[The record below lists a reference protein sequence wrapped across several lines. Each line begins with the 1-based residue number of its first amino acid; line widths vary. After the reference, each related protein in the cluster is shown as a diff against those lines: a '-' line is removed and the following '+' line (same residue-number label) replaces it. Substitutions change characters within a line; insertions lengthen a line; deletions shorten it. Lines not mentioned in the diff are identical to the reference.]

1 LVKYNQTNYRLNREL
16 IVTDALFATK
26 FYIPPPL
33 TYLVHRDRLLI
44 RLNEGIRQGKQLTL
58 ISAPAGYGKTTL
70 LAEWIRKSEFSAVWL
85 SLDEG
90 DNDPVRFLVYVISA
104 LQKIKPDIG
113 KTTLDNLQ
121 SSQTQIYSSA
131 LAPVVNELAE
141 ITGDILIVFDD
152 YHTIHNRAVHD
163 ALIMLMEHAPPH
175 VHFVIAS
182 RADPLL
188 PIARLRGR
196 GQVTELRLDDLRFT
210 QEEAARFLRMNPDID
225 LTKKDILALTNR
237 TEGWAAGLQ
246 MAAASLEDQDDVST
260 FIQDFT
266 GSNRYILDYLIEE
279 VLESQPRTIQDFL
292 LYTSILEHL
301 GGSLCDA
308 VIDQDFELPAN
319 SQTILEELEHKNL
332 FIIPLDDRREWYRY
346 HRLFSDLLRQR
357 MSLFRPDLEPELHRR
372 ASNWY
377 EEEGIIEEAIEHA
390 IRAGDSDRAANLIE
404 VAAEATLMQSQ
415 VSTYL
420 NWLQQLPP
428 EEIHNRPALSVYYSW
443 ALLWNGAPL
452 EAIETL
458 VSQTAQ
464 RHGHSVRALP
474 LEAFLEIFAG
484 DISRASSLARQAIE
498 ELPQEDR
505 LLRSLASFILASTY
519 LAQGESEKGIQI
531 LEDTARESQRAGNV
545 MTAVLVLC
553 ELGDENQKHG
563 NLHQAKRLYQ
573 QALDLATG
581 KQGELLPVAGKALI
595 GLGDLAREWNDF
607 KNADHYLTNGIKLAE
622 KWSVLGTFEGYL
634 NLVVLRDSQGN
645 KQEADQ
651 LLSHLRDLAYQFDA
665 SEIDDYIVDM
675 YAARRNITYGDLEA
689 VVEWAKI
696 RTAPESPLDS
706 DTLGVGELL
715 RSRMRKYENTIL
727 ARLFIA
733 QGRYEDAINILEQPL
748 IEAKKLDRVFL
759 NIDAEILRAIAL
771 KKDHNNKD
779 SLVAISTALTLA
791 EPEGFMRVFLD
802 HGDSIKEILEYAQAE
817 IEDPDILTY
826 ISHLL
831 DAYKPKFDPQKP
843 IIKPPKREPVEPLSN
858 RELEVLQ
865 LLPSRLSSTEMAGE
879 LSISV
884 NTLRSHLKSIY
895 AKLEAHS
902 RYEAIA
908 RAKDVG
914 LL

>member
-1 LVKYNQTNYRLNREL
+1 M
-16 IVTDALFATK
+16 TDALFATK
-26 FYIPPPL
+26 FYIPPPI
-33 TYLVHRDRLLI
+33 TYLVDRDRLLI

-58 ISAPAGYGKTTL
+58 LSAPAGYGKTTL

-104 LQKIKPDIG
+104 LQKIRPDIG
-113 KTTLDNLQ
+113 ETTLDNLQ

-131 LAPVVNELAE
+131 LAPVVNELAKISE
-141 ITGDILIVFDD
+141 DILIVFDD
-152 YHTIHNRAVHD
+152 YHTIHNQAVHD
-163 ALIMLMEHAPPH
+163 ALILFMEHAPPN
-175 VHFVIAS
+175 VYFVIAS

-188 PIARLRGR
+188 PVARLRGR
-196 GQVTELRLDDLRFT
+196 GQVNELRQDDLRFT
-210 QEEAARFLRMNPDID
+210 QEEAAQFLRMNPAIE
-225 LTKKDILALTNR
+225 LSKKDILALTNR

-279 VLESQPRTIQDFL
+279 VLESQTRTIQEFL
-292 LYTSILEHL
+292 LYTSILEQL

-308 VIDQDFELPAN
+308 VVDQIIELPAS
-319 SQTILEELEHKNL
+319 SQMILEELEHKNL
-332 FIIPLDDRREWYRY
+332 FIIPLDNRREWYRY

-357 MSLFRPDLEPELHRR
+357 LSLLQPDLEPELHQR

-390 IRAGDSDRAANLIE
+390 LRAGDPDRAANLIE
-404 VAAEATLMQSQ
+404 AAAEATLMQSQ
-415 VSTYL
+415 VMTYL
-420 NWLQQLPP
+420 NWLQRLPS
-428 EEIHNRPALSVYYSW
+428 EEIHNRPALSIYYSW
-443 ALLWNGAPL
+443 ALLWTGAPL
-452 EAIETL
+452 EAIEAL
-458 VSQTAQ
+458 ISQTAQ
-464 RHGHSVRALP
+464 LHGQSVKALP
-474 LEAFLEIFAG
+474 LEAFLEIFSG
-484 DISRASSLARQAIE
+484 DVSRAASLAQQAIE
-498 ELPQEDR
+498 ELPKEDR
-505 LLRSLASFILASTY
+505 LLRSLANFILASTY
-519 LAQGESEKGIQI
+519 LAQGESEQGIHI
-531 LEDTARESQRAGNV
+531 LENTARESQKAGNV

-553 ELGDENQKHG
+553 ELGDESQKHG
-563 NLHQAKRLYQ
+563 RLHQAKRLYQ

-607 KNADHYLTNGIKLAE
+607 ETAERYLTDGIELAE
-622 KWSVLGTFEGYL
+622 QWSVLGTFEGYL

-675 YAARRNITYGDLEA
+675 YAARRNISYGDFEA
-689 VVEWAKI
+689 VEEWAKT
-696 RTAPESPLDS
+696 RTDPKKPIAS
-706 DTLGVGELL
+706 DTVGVGELL
-715 RSRMRKYENTIL
+715 RSRMRKYENAIL

-733 QGRYEDAINILEQPL
+733 QGRYKDAISVLDQSL
-748 IEAKKLDRVFL
+748 TEAQKLDRVFL
-759 NIDAEILRAIAL
+759 TIDAEILRAIAL
-771 KKDHNNKD
+771 KKNQNDKE
-779 SLVAISTALTLA
+779 SLAAISTALTLA

-802 HGDSIKEILEYAQAE
+802 HGDTIIELLEYARGE
-817 IEDPDILTY
+817 IEDPQILSY
-826 ISHLL
+826 IARLL
-831 DAYKPKFDPQKP
+831 EADKPKFEPQKP
-843 IIKPPKREPVEPLSN
+843 VIKPPIRELIEPLSD

-865 LLPSRLSSTEMAGE
+865 LLPSMLSSTEMAGE

-908 RAKDVG
+908 RAKDLG

>member
-1 LVKYNQTNYRLNREL
+1 M
-16 IVTDALFATK
+16 TDALFATK
-26 FYIPPPL
+26 FYIPPPI
-33 TYLVHRDRLLI
+33 TYLVDRDRLLI

-58 ISAPAGYGKTTL
+58 LSAPAGYGKTTL

-104 LQKIKPDIG
+104 LQKIRPDIG
-113 KTTLDNLQ
+113 ETTLDNLQ

-131 LAPVVNELAE
+131 LAPVVNELAKISE
-141 ITGDILIVFDD
+141 DILIVFDD
-152 YHTIHNRAVHD
+152 YHTIHNQAVHD
-163 ALIMLMEHAPPH
+163 ALILFMEHAPPN
-175 VHFVIAS
+175 VYFVIAS

-188 PIARLRGR
+188 PVARLRGR
-196 GQVTELRLDDLRFT
+196 GQVNELRQDDLRFT
-210 QEEAARFLRMNPDID
+210 QEEAAQFLRMNPAIE
-225 LTKKDILALTNR
+225 LSKKDILALTNR

-279 VLESQPRTIQDFL
+279 VLESQTRTIQEFL
-292 LYTSILEHL
+292 LYTSILEQL

-308 VIDQDFELPAN
+308 VVDQIIELPAS
-319 SQTILEELEHKNL
+319 SQMILEELEHKNL
-332 FIIPLDDRREWYRY
+332 FIIPLDNRREWYRY

-357 MSLFRPDLEPELHRR
+357 LSLLQPDLEPELHQR

-390 IRAGDSDRAANLIE
+390 LRAGDPDRAANLIE
-404 VAAEATLMQSQ
+404 AAAEATLMQSQ
-415 VSTYL
+415 VMTYL
-420 NWLQQLPP
+420 NWLQRLPS
-428 EEIHNRPALSVYYSW
+428 EEIHNRPALSIYYSW
-443 ALLWNGAPL
+443 ALLWNSAPL
-452 EAIETL
+452 EAIEAL
-458 VSQTAQ
+458 ISQTAQ
-464 RHGHSVRALP
+464 LHGQSVKALP
-474 LEAFLEIFAG
+474 LEAFLEIFSG
-484 DISRASSLARQAIE
+484 DVSRAASLAQQAIE
-498 ELPQEDR
+498 ELPKEDR
-505 LLRSLASFILASTY
+505 LLRSLANFILASTY
-519 LAQGESEKGIQI
+519 LAQGESEQGIHI
-531 LEDTARESQRAGNV
+531 LENTARESQKAGNV

-553 ELGDENQKHG
+553 ELGDESQKHG
-563 NLHQAKRLYQ
+563 RLHQAKRLYQ

-607 KNADHYLTNGIKLAE
+607 ETAERYLTDGIELAE
-622 KWSVLGTFEGYL
+622 QWSVLGTFEGYL

-651 LLSHLRDLAYQFDA
+651 LLFHLRDLAYQFDA

-675 YAARRNITYGDLEA
+675 YAARRNISYGDLEA
-689 VVEWAKI
+689 VEEWAKT
-696 RTAPESPLDS
+696 RTDPKKPIAS
-706 DTLGVGELL
+706 DTVGVGELL
-715 RSRMRKYENTIL
+715 RSRMRKYENAIL

-733 QGRYEDAINILEQPL
+733 QGRYKDAISVLDQSL
-748 IEAKKLDRVFL
+748 TEAQKLDRVFL
-759 NIDAEILRAIAL
+759 TIDAEILRAIAL
-771 KKDHNNKD
+771 KKNQNDKE
-779 SLVAISTALTLA
+779 SLAAISTALTLA

-802 HGDSIKEILEYAQAE
+802 HGDTIIELLEYARGE
-817 IEDPDILTY
+817 IEDPQILSY
-826 ISHLL
+826 IARLL
-831 DAYKPKFDPQKP
+831 EADKPKFEPQKP
-843 IIKPPKREPVEPLSN
+843 VIKPPIRELIEPLSD

-865 LLPSRLSSTEMAGE
+865 LLPSMLSSTEMAGE

-908 RAKDVG
+908 RAKDLG